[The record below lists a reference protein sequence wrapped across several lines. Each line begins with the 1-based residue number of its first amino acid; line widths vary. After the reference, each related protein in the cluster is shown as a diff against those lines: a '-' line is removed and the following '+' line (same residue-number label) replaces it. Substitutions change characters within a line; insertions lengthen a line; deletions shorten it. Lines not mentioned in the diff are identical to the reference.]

1 MHIKKIIKIKSIV
14 ATVPSAEKSLSE
26 ETGFT
31 QRIRC
36 FHVLKE
42 KGLINILGKLK
53 RLSHSNTSL
62 TVLQHSS
69 WDVTFT

>member
-42 KGLINILGKLK
+42 KGLKNILGKLK
-53 RLSHSNTSL
+53 
-62 TVLQHSS
+62 
-69 WDVTFT
+69 